1 MGRTPYGGRNWEGFS
16 PDPYLTGV
24 AMESGVRGL
33 QDAGVQATIKH
44 WLLYEQETQRSPTL
58 YPNGTLEFSTYSS
71 NADDRT
77 IRKSTLFFGLP
88 DGMAATLIWDCVP
101 SELGAL
107 VIADSNPR

>member
-1 MGRTPYGGRNWEGFS
+1 
-16 PDPYLTGV
+16 
-24 AMESGVRGL
+24 MESGVRGL

-58 YPNGTLEFSTYSS
+58 YPNGTLEFSAYSS

-77 IRKSTLFFGLP
+77 IRKSTPFSFFFFFFCLP
-88 DGMAATLIWDCVP
+88 GGMAASLPIWDCVP
-101 SELGAL
+101 SESGAL

>member
-77 IRKSTLFFGLP
+77 IRKSTLFFLACLTAWPLP
-88 DGMAATLIWDCVP
+88 
-101 SELGAL
+101 
-107 VIADSNPR
+107 